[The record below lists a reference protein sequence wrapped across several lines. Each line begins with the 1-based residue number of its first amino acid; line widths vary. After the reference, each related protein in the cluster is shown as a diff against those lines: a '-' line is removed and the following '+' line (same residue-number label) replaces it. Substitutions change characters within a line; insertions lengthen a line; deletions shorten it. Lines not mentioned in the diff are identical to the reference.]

1 MYPAPPAVTAEVFA
15 RLPEELR
22 VRVNPAVRSGIARD
36 SLLEGPSFDRE
47 GNLYCVDIPYGRIF
61 RIDLQ
66 GRFQLVKQY
75 EGDPNG
81 LKIHP
86 DGTLYIADH
95 KRGLLA
101 LDPVSGRLDVVLGGA
116 WGEPFRGLNDLH
128 FASNGDLYFTDQGS
142 TGLEGPE
149 GRVFCLRA
157 DGRLDKL
164 LDHVPSPNGLVLT
177 PDEKTLLVAVTRAN
191 AVWNVPLNVYAPG
204 VVRRVGTFIHLSGGT
219 GPDGLAMSDEGHLL
233 VAHVGM
239 GVVWVFDKRGI
250 PVLRIDSPVGHGTTN
265 MAFGG
270 ADRRTL
276 YITESATGTI
286 LRVALPFAGAPMY
299 SQGA

>member
-1 MYPAPPAVTAEVFA
+1 MYPAPPAVTAEIFT
-15 RLPEELR
+15 RLPDELR
-22 VRVNPAVRSGIARD
+22 VHATPVRMSGIVRD

-61 RIDLQ
+61 RVDPQ
-66 GRFQLVKQY
+66 GRFTLVKQY
-75 EGDPNG
+75 EGRPNG
-81 LKIHP
+81 LKIHR

-95 KRGLLA
+95 ALGLLT
-101 LDPVSGRLDVVLGGA
+101 LDPASGRLETLLGSA

-128 FASNGDLYFTDQGS
+128 FAANGDLYFTDQGS

-157 DGRLDKL
+157 DGRLDRL
-164 LDHVPSPNGLVLT
+164 LDHVPSPNGIVLT

-191 AVWNVPLNVYAPG
+191 AVWNVPLHLHAPG

-219 GPDGLAMSDEGHLL
+219 GPDGLAMSEEGHLL

-239 GVVWVFDKRGI
+239 GVVWVFDRRGI
-250 PVLRIDSPVGHGTTN
+250 PVLRIDAPSGHGTTN

-270 ADRRTL
+270 EDRRTL
-276 YITESATGTI
+276 YITESASGTI
-286 LRVALPFAGAPMY
+286 LRVALPFRGAPMF
-299 SQGA
+299 SRST